1 MGTAVPASCGATVR
15 RDTAGRRQPSSG
27 GLAYCSPLPPW
38 TPAGRGSGQ
47 RAVCPSLNPE
57 ASVLGTVFKE
67 IKPTRGV
74 QWVLGGLPGGSRSRA
89 GFHLVGVRDKPRGL
103 ATLQQQQA
111 PLPTFSMRFP
121 HGPQAP
127 HRPQVPWGHP
137 APLPRNP
144 ALHTLA
150 QHDSLQWDEGQ
161 GPPTSWRTQPSEAA
175 AGGRTLHQAQQ
186 EQQAPGQRGSKRQRR
201 GLEGERP
208 QGLSAVR
215 GHSRRAVASA
225 ASASQE
231 AAHILIKRQLVSL
244 PQYPK

>member
-161 GPPTSWRTQPSEAA
+161 GPPTSWRS
-175 AGGRTLHQAQQ
+175 L
-186 EQQAPGQRGSKRQRR
+186 QRR
-201 GLEGERP
+201 LQEEEPCTRPSRSSRPRDSGVAKGRGGAWRERGPRASPQSGVTREGLWP
-208 QGLSAVR
+208 QPP
-215 GHSRRAVASA
+215 
-225 ASASQE
+225 
-231 AAHILIKRQLVSL
+231 QLPKKL
-244 PQYPK
+244 PTY